1 MDTERRDNAPLNG
14 TPLTHEDA
22 KSRELAEAYVAGR
35 LEAAATAAFEEHFF
49 ACAECWEE
57 VQELDRFRAG
67 VRDAAQAGRL
77 DEAPAAGAAPYLTW
91 MFAAAAAAL
100 LAFASWTALVQVPRL
115 ERELA
120 EARSA
125 PPPKPERVEVPV
137 VVAQANLPVVML
149 EASRA
154 GEPAAVKVPDGT
166 REVALWMDGVAGPG
180 SFRFVLADARGGEV
194 AVLGGL
200 TVNPH
205 GALTATVPATK
216 LPRGVY
222 TARLFG
228 GNGRLAAEY
237 KFDVT

>member
-1 MDTERRDNAPLNG
+1 MDTDRHVNAPFNG
-14 TPLTHEDA
+14 TPLTHEEA

-35 LEAAATAAFEEHFF
+35 LEAAAAAAFEEHFF
-49 ACAECWEE
+49 ACADCWEE
-57 VQELDRFRAG
+57 VQELEQFRAG
-67 VRDAAQAGRL
+67 VRDAVKAGRL
-77 DEAPAAGAAPYLTW
+77 EEALAPGPAPYLTW

-154 GEPAAVKVPDGT
+154 GEPASVKVPEGA

-194 AVLGGL
+194 AVLAGL
-200 TVNPH
+200 TVNTH
-205 GALTATVPATK
+205 GALTATVPAEK

-228 GNGRLAAEY
+228 SNGKLAAEY
-237 KFDVT
+237 KFEIN